1 MGPLFYVATLPTLRE
16 SYGMKST
23 WLVATAL
30 EKIGSTDHS
39 GYELKSVLA
48 LASDSMARAAEF
60 DKSIDSLPLEGIPI
74 LVKDNIEAVGLP
86 ATAGSLAL
94 ADTAVTKDSTI
105 ADRLRKAGAV
115 IIGATNLSEWAN
127 IRSDRSTSGWS
138 AVGGLTANPWKHAHS
153 AGGSSSGS
161 GAAVAAD
168 LTQWAVGSET
178 DGSIICP
185 ASLNGCVGIKP
196 TVGTIPRDGMIP
208 ISKSQDTPGPM
219 TQTVAQAALLLDV
232 LTNQSRFLSA
242 AHSHTQLR
250 FGVVNQ
256 WMTLDDRVNALFED
270 SVNALSKQGAKI
282 IRVDLI
288 QPSQSNNDDELNVML
303 LELVTGLT
311 EYLALRP
318 RARVRDLRDI
328 LNFNSTN
335 ADLELSYFG
344 QELFEK
350 ALDLDA
356 SKSNFLGARERN
368 LSWANQLLDTGLTN
382 VDVLLGCT
390 YGPAWVSTLG
400 KGDDFGSAS
409 WITTAP
415 AVAGTPIG
423 TVPMGLV
430 DGLPVG
436 IGLVVGRNQDEI
448 LVNAMAQV
456 EIALNLGVMRPTFIK

>member
-1 MGPLFYVATLPTLRE
+1 MN
-16 SYGMKST
+16 ST
-23 WLVATAL
+23 SLVATAL
-30 EKIGSTDHS
+30 EKIGSVDQS

-48 LASDSMARAAEF
+48 LAPDAMERAAEF
-60 DKSIDSLPLEGIPI
+60 DKSIDGLPLAGIPI
-74 LVKDNIEAVGLP
+74 LIKDNIEAVGLP

-94 ADTAVTKDSTI
+94 ANTAVTRDSTV
-105 ADRLRKAGAV
+105 ANRLRKAGAV

-138 AVGGLTANPWKHAHS
+138 AVGGLTANPWKHAQS

-161 GAAVAAD
+161 GSAVAAD
-168 LTQWAVGSET
+168 LTQWAIGSET

-219 TQTVAQAALLLDV
+219 AQTVAQAALLLDV
-232 LTNQSRFLSA
+232 LTNQNHFVSA
-242 AHSHTQLR
+242 ARSQSQLR

-270 SVNALSKQGAKI
+270 SLNALSKQGAKI
-282 IRVDLI
+282 VRVDLV
-288 QPSQSNNDDELNVML
+288 QPSQTNNDDELSVML
-303 LELVTGLT
+303 LELVKGLT

-318 RARVRDLRDI
+318 GTRVKDLLDI
-328 LNFNSTN
+328 VNFNIIN

-350 ALDLDA
+350 ALELTA
-356 SKSNFLGARERN
+356 SSSNFQDVRERN

-390 YGPAWVSTLG
+390 YGPAWTSTLG

-436 IGLVVGRNQDEI
+436 IGLVVGRNQDQI

-456 EIALNLGVMRPTFIK
+456 ERALNLGVMRPTFIK

>member
-1 MGPLFYVATLPTLRE
+1 MGPLFHVATLPILRE

-23 WLVATAL
+23 SLVETAL
-30 EKIGSTDHS
+30 EKIEAIDHS

-48 LASDSMARAAEF
+48 VASDSMARAAEF
-60 DKSIDSLPLEGIPI
+60 DKSIDGMPLEGIPI

-94 ADTAVTKDSTI
+94 ADTAVTKDSAI

-161 GAAVAAD
+161 GAAVSAD

-219 TQTVAQAALLLDV
+219 AQTVAQAALLLDV
-232 LTNQSRFLSA
+232 LTNQNHFVSA
-242 AHSHTQLR
+242 AQSQAQVR

-270 SVNALSKQGAKI
+270 SVNALSKHGVKI
-282 IRVDLI
+282 VRVDLA
-288 QPSQSNNDDELNVML
+288 QPSQSNNDDELSVML
-303 LELVTGLT
+303 LELVTGLS
-311 EYLALRP
+311 EYLSIRP
-318 RARVRDLRDI
+318 GARVRDLRDI
-328 LNFNSTN
+328 VNFNITN

-344 QELFEK
+344 QDLFKK

-368 LSWANQLLDTGLTN
+368 LSWANQLLVTGLTN

-436 IGLVVGRNQDEI
+436 IGLVVGRNQDKI

-456 EIALNLGVMRPTFIK
+456 ERALNLGVMRPTFIK

>member
-1 MGPLFYVATLPTLRE
+1 MGPPFYVSTLPTLRE

-23 WLVATAL
+23 SLVTTAL
-30 EKIGSTDHS
+30 EKIGSVDHS

-48 LASDSMARAAEF
+48 LAPDAMEKAAEF
-60 DKSIDSLPLEGIPI
+60 DKSIDGLPLAGIPI
-74 LVKDNIEAVGLP
+74 LLKDNIEAVGLP

-105 ADRLRKAGAV
+105 ANRLRKAGAV

-168 LTQWAVGSET
+168 LTQWAIGGET

-196 TVGTIPRDGMIP
+196 TVGTIPRDGVIP

-219 TQTVAQAALLLDV
+219 AQTVAQAALLLDV
-232 LTNQSRFLSA
+232 LTNQNHFVSA
-242 AHSHTQLR
+242 AQSQTQVR

-270 SVNALSKQGAKI
+270 SLNALSRQGAKI
-282 IRVDLI
+282 VRVDLV
-288 QPSQSNNDDELNVML
+288 QPSQANNDDELSVML

-318 RARVRDLRDI
+318 GARVRDLRDVV
-328 LNFNSTN
+328 NFNITN
-335 ADLELSYFG
+335 ANLELSYFG

-350 ALDLDA
+350 ALELA
-356 SKSNFLGARERN
+356 SSRSNFIGARERN
-368 LSWANQLLDTGLTN
+368 LSWANQLLDTGLAN

-400 KGDDFGSAS
+400 KGDNFGSAS

-436 IGLVVGRNQDEI
+436 LGLVVGRNHDEI

-456 EIALNLGVMRPTFIK
+456 ERALNLGVMRPTFIK